1 MKIDNTFGI
10 DVECRK
16 LFIYDSEDMLRKAL
30 PAIKDTYADL
40 PMLHIGCGSNLLFL
54 NDYNGIVLKSNIK
67 GIHLLK
73 ETDDEVLVEVGS
85 GEICDDFI
93 AQAIRRGWYGMENLS
108 LIPGQIGAAAVQNIG
123 AYGVEVCDVIEEVH
137 GICLAD
143 GTERTWKREE
153 CRYGYRRSIFKEE
166 LWGKFAITSVN
177 FRLSKH
183 FEPKLQYGGLIKAIE
198 ERKTLSNS
206 PSKGENFQVSPLRGG
221 LEGAD
226 STLSALQLRQV
237 IIDIRRA
244 KLPDPKEQGNAGS
257 FFKNPVVAKEIADRL
272 LADNPTMPH
281 YPAEGGQVKLAA
293 GWLIEQAGW
302 KGRSLGPAAVHDRQA
317 LVLVNKGGATGHDI
331 LKLCKAVQEDVSK
344 RFGIE
349 LEPEVNFIASPESS
363 PEGKNFNVQRSMFN
377 VQ

>member
-143 GTERTWKREE
+143 GTEHTWKRDE

-166 LWGKFAITSVN
+166 LWGKYAITSVN

-183 FEPKLQYGGLIKAIE
+183 FEPRLQYGGLIRAIE
-198 ERKTLSNS
+198 QAGLSKQTLTA
-206 PSKGENFQVSPLRGG
+206 E
-221 LEGAD
+221 
-226 STLSALQLRQV
+226 QLRQV

-281 YPAEGGQVKLAA
+281 YPAEGGRVKLAA

-331 LKLCKAVQEDVSK
+331 LKLCEAVQKDVSK

-363 PEGKNFNVQRSMFN
+363 PDGKDFNVQCSMFN